1 MLKLFDFIRTYI
13 QRNSSIK
20 LWKELDNGDHL
31 LLTNDKAVM
40 EWEILKV
47 KELSDVEVICI
58 ADIGNIP
65 PAINIVID
73 TSYDGKYITK
83 LFRDLDARLLRERGY
98 DADYKCANK

>member
-1 MLKLFDFIRTYI
+1 MKLFDFIKTYI

-47 KELSDVEVICI
+47 KELSNVEVICI
-58 ADIGNIP
+58 ADIGDIP
-65 PAINIVID
+65 SAINIVID

-98 DADYKCANK
+98 DADYKCADK